1 MSKDK
6 CYSIN
11 SYYQVEK
18 LINLKKNK
26 REVLILY
33 VKYYLVKGLGIDW
46 LHTFILLVKKNYH
59 NHKIKFYIDSGKDYG
74 LSIQIF
80 KENID
85 YLKIKSNN
93 EIIKKI
99 RQIAKKNKVLLNPD
113 FNIVEVSKIK
123 KI

>member
-1 MSKDK
+1 M
-6 CYSIN
+6 
-11 SYYQVEK
+11 
-18 LINLKKNK
+18 
-26 REVLILY
+26 
-33 VKYYLVKGLGIDW
+33 
-46 LHTFILLVKKNYH
+46 VKKNYH
-59 NHKIKFYIDSGKDYG
+59 NHRIKFYIDSGNDYG